1 MITMGCILRLRPTI
15 SGLKMFPSINC
26 RIKIVTIT
34 MITALA
40 EIASER
46 SSAGTAPIN
55 GPKYG
60 MTFVI
65 PMARPKISG

>member
-1 MITMGCILRLRPTI
+1 
-15 SGLKMFPSINC
+15 
-26 RIKIVTIT
+26 
-34 MITALA
+34 MITALE